1 MGPEKPRKR
10 GEKGND
16 IRQLAMLSVVPAMM
30 VVAPF
35 VGFFIGDW
43 ADGKFGTEP
52 FLAILGL
59 ILGFASAGKEINDI
73 DFSEQVTFYKTTA
86 ASLGKLKT
94 SNVSEHWQI
103 IP

>member
-1 MGPEKPRKR
+1 MSPERPRKR

-16 IRQLAMLSVVPAMM
+16 IRQLALLSVIPALM

-35 VGFFIGDW
+35 VGFFIGNW

-59 ILGFASAGKEINDI
+59 ILGFAAAGKEI
-73 DFSEQVTFYKTTA
+73 YKVI
-86 ASLGKLKT
+86 KR
-94 SNVSEHWQI
+94 VSQSKEENKN
-103 IP
+103 

>member
-1 MGPEKPRKR
+1 MADFGRHLSPERPRKR

-16 IRQLAMLSVVPAMM
+16 IRQLALLSVIPALM

-35 VGFFIGDW
+35 VGFFIGNW

-59 ILGFASAGKEINDI
+59 ILGFAAAGKEI
-73 DFSEQVTFYKTTA
+73 YKVI
-86 ASLGKLKT
+86 KR
-94 SNVSEHWQI
+94 VSQSKEENKN
-103 IP
+103 

>member
-1 MGPEKPRKR
+1 MSLKGTHKR

-16 IRQLAMLSVVPAMM
+16 MRQLALLSVIPAMM

-35 VGFFIGDW
+35 VGFFIGNW

-59 ILGFASAGKEINDI
+59 ILGFAAAGKEIYRVI
-73 DFSEQVTFYKTTA
+73 KR
-86 ASLGKLKT
+86 
-94 SNVSEHWQI
+94 VSQSKDEHKN
-103 IP
+103 